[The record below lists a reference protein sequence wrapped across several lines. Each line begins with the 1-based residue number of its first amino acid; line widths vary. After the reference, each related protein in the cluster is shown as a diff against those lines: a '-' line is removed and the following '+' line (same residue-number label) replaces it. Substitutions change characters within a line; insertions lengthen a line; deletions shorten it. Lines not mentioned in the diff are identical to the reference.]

1 MQRRT
6 SSDEMSDVF
15 TSLESSEGNMRTLKE
30 QKPVRKNENLT
41 PENVEGLY
49 EVNTTN
55 WEKTMTPGNAEEKTQ
70 TINWSSFFPAIAG
83 QKVAANPA
91 PPPRKPFGTLPTR
104 PYRNSLPTAGRPTI
118 TVGGMRYRKSRKSRS
133 KSRKSRSKNTRK
145 YRR

>member
-1 MQRRT
+1 MLRHT
-6 SSDEMSDVF
+6 SSDENSDVF

-30 QKPVRKNENLT
+30 RKPVLKNENLK
-41 PENVEGLY
+41 PENVEDLY
-49 EVNTTN
+49 EVNTSTFVEN
-55 WEKTMTPGNAEEKTQ
+55 VKRAPGNVEDKTQ
-70 TINWSSFFPAIAG
+70 MINWSSFFPAVAG

-118 TVGGMRYRKSRKSRS
+118 TVGGRRNRKSKRS
-133 KSRKSRSKNTRK
+133 KRRNRKTRK